1 MLKKSHRNAIIILL
15 EYVNNI
21 DWSGIYEK
29 NRFRSSSNNINNS
42 NDKL

>member
-21 DWSGIYEK
+21 DGSGMYEK
-29 NRFRSSSNNINNS
+29 NRFRCSSNNINNS

>member
-1 MLKKSHRNAIIILL
+1 MLKKSHINVIIILL

-21 DWSGIYEK
+21 DGSGIYEK
-29 NRFRSSSNNINNS
+29 NRFRNSSNNFNNI